1 MSKMNKHYEELDQEY
16 QLLQKQFQLASK
28 NKCTKC
34 IQSIIKRMTEI
45 DTEQARILHQ
55 PLNTRPELQLTIR

>member
-1 MSKMNKHYEELDQEY
+1 MNSHYDELDREY
-16 QLLQKQFQLASK
+16 QLLQKQFLIAQK

-45 DTEQARILHQ
+45 DTEQARMICQ
-55 PLNTRPELQLTIR
+55 PLNTRPELQLNVRC

>member
-1 MSKMNKHYEELDQEY
+1 MNEHYDELDKEY
-16 QLLQKQFQLASK
+16 QELQRQFKVAQK

-45 DTEQARILHQ
+45 DTEQARMICQ
-55 PLNTRPELQLTIR
+55 PLNTRPELQLSTR